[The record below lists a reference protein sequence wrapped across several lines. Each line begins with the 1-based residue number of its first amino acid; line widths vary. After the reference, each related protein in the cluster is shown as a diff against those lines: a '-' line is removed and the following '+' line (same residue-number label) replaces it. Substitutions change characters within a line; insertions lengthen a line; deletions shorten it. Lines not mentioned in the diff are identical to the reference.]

1 MSTAKPTRRLGA
13 GGRYSQGGKIKFT
26 FSCFLNAAASDTKVV
41 NSTADRAVTFG
52 LLCLG
57 SDKNSNNI
65 TETVAR
71 LSLNSTLYQTQP
83 KFQLELNWG
92 SNPLEC
98 DCSTWSG
105 NEQVGQWKPPSETLW
120 LVRGAIELS
129 DFIQKTFVTAPWCR
143 LLTEISECGHW
154 GASWPARQCL
164 PRYNKTQTL
173 SRGSLSPLSGADPW
187 PRSVDTVIGGPR
199 DLPGSAGHILSSSGL
214 AAITWQ

>member
-1 MSTAKPTRRLGA
+1 MPLLLIWKLWIARQIKQLLLG
-13 GGRYSQGGKIKFT
+13 YS
-26 FSCFLNAAASDTKVV
+26 ASDLTKTVTTLQRLLPGSA
-41 NSTADRAVTFG
+41 STQPFR
-52 LLCLG
+52 
-57 SDKNSNNI
+57 
-65 TETVAR
+65 
-71 LSLNSTLYQTQP
+71 P

-143 LLTEISECGHW
+143 LLTGISECGHW

-164 PRYNKTQTL
+164 PQYNKTQTW

-199 DLPGSAGHILSSSGL
+199 DLPGSA
-214 AAITWQ
+214 AD

>member
-1 MSTAKPTRRLGA
+1 MPLLLIRKLWIAR
-13 GGRYSQGGKIKFT
+13 Q
-26 FSCFLNAAASDTKVV
+26 
-41 NSTADRAVTFG
+41 ADRAVTFG

-105 NEQVGQWKPPSETLW
+105 NEQSNLTKTVTTLQRRLPGLNLNSTLDQTQPKFQLELNWGSNPLECDCSTWSGNEQVGQWKPPSEILW

-143 LLTEISECGHW
+143 LLTEISEYGHW
-154 GASWPARQCL
+154 GASWLARQ
-164 PRYNKTQTL
+164 Y
-173 SRGSLSPLSGADPW
+173 W
-187 PRSVDTVIGGPR
+187 PHFTIQRISCNYLAVTV
-199 DLPGSAGHILSSSGL
+199 
-214 AAITWQ
+214 

>member
-1 MSTAKPTRRLGA
+1 MPLLLIRKLWIAR
-13 GGRYSQGGKIKFT
+13 Q
-26 FSCFLNAAASDTKVV
+26 
-41 NSTADRAVTFG
+41 ADRAVTFG

-92 SNPLEC
+92 PNPLEC

-164 PRYNKTQTL
+164 PQYNKTQTW

-199 DLPGSAGHILSSSGL
+199 DLPGCAGHILPSSGL